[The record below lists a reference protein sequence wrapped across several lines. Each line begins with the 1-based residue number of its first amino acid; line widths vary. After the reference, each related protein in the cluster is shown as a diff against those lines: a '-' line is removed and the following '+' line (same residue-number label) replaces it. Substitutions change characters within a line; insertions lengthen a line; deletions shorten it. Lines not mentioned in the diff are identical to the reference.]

1 VNTQTEVSSTP
12 IVSQQSGWSFDRAA
26 MSVPRSFYERELGE
40 LRRPSRG
47 WASPKAGCPF
57 HASKSKTS
65 FRLHLESGAFRC
77 FGCGVKGGDVLSFA
91 RLRYHLDFRQA
102 AGYVGA
108 LREVTPAG
116 RKQISKARRERE
128 RAEATAAAVKEDERR
143 ERIAARDWLHALESL
158 YAEAASRLSE
168 LRQGAPADFPGEAEY
183 CLLIMSEELDRIR
196 QAETR
201 YWQSAGFEVRHE
213 R

>member
-1 VNTQTEVSSTP
+1 MQANHSNTP
-12 IVSQQSGWSFDRAA
+12 APSQPVARFDRAA
-26 MSVPRSFYERELGE
+26 LPVPRVFYESELGE

-47 WASPKAGCPF
+47 WACPKAGCPF

-77 FGCGVKGGDVLSFA
+77 FGCGAKGGDVLSFA
-91 RLRYHLDFRQA
+91 RLRYHMDFRQA

-108 LREVTPAG
+108 FIEVTPEG
-116 RKQISKARRERE
+116 RKQMDKARRERE
-128 RAEATAAAVKEDERR
+128 RAEAAAAAEKEDERH
-143 ERIAARDWLHALESL
+143 ERIEARDWLHALESL

-168 LRQGAPADFPGEAEY
+168 LRQGAHEDFPGEAEY

-201 YWQSAGFEVRHE
+201 YWQAAGLEVRHE

>member
-1 VNTQTEVSSTP
+1 MTTTQTEVSSTP
-12 IVSQQSGWSFDRAA
+12 TVSQPIRWCFDRAA
-26 MSVPRSFYERELGE
+26 MPFPRSFYERELGE

-77 FGCGVKGGDVLSFA
+77 FGCGAKGGDVLSFA
-91 RLRYHLDFRQA
+91 RLRYHMDFRQA

-108 LREVTPAG
+108 LLEVTPAG
-116 RKQISKARRERE
+116 RKRIDKARRERE
-128 RAEATAAAVKEDERR
+128 RAEATAAAEKEDERH
-143 ERIAARDWLHALESL
+143 ERIEAREHLHAVETL
-158 YAEAASRLSE
+158 YQEACDEHDWYLMSE
-168 LRQGAPADFPGEAEY
+168 LLP
-183 CLLIMSEELDRIR
+183 RIR
-196 QAETR
+196 QDETR

>member
-1 VNTQTEVSSTP
+1 MQANHSNTP
-12 IVSQQSGWSFDRAA
+12 APSQPVARFDRAA
-26 MSVPRSFYERELGE
+26 LPVPRIFYERELGE

-57 HASKSKTS
+57 HVSKSKTS
-65 FRLHLESGAFRC
+65 FRLNLESGAFRC
-77 FGCGVKGGDVLSFA
+77 FGCGAKGGDVLSFA

-108 LREVTPAG
+108 LLEVTPAE
-116 RKQISKARRERE
+116 RKRIDKASRERK
-128 RAEATAAAVKEDERR
+128 RAEATAAAEKEDERH
-143 ERIAARDWLHALESL
+143 ERIDAREHLHAVETL
-158 YAEAASRLSE
+158 YQEACDGHDWYLMSE
-168 LRQGAPADFPGEAEY
+168 LLP
-183 CLLIMSEELDRIR
+183 RIR

-201 YWQSAGFEVRHE
+201 YWQAAGFEVRHE

>member
-1 VNTQTEVSSTP
+1 VTTQTEVSSTP

-26 MSVPRSFYERELGE
+26 MPVPRSFYERELGA

-65 FRLHLESGAFRC
+65 FRLNLESGAFRC
-77 FGCGVKGGDVLSFA
+77 FGCGAKGGDVLSFA

-108 LREVTPAG
+108 LREVTSEG
-116 RKQISKARRERE
+116 RKRMNKERRERL
-128 RAEATAAAVKEDERR
+128 RAETAAAAEKEDERHELLESR
-143 ERIAARDWLHALESL
+143 EHLHAVETL
-158 YAEAASRLSE
+158 YQEACDEHDWYLMSE
-168 LRQGAPADFPGEAEY
+168 LLP
-183 CLLIMSEELDRIR
+183 RIR

-201 YWQSAGFEVRHE
+201 YWQTAGLEVRHE

>member
-1 VNTQTEVSSTP
+1 MP
-12 IVSQQSGWSFDRAA
+12 
-26 MSVPRSFYERELGE
+26 VPRSFYERELGE

-65 FRLHLESGAFRC
+65 FRLNLESGAFRC
-77 FGCGVKGGDVLSFA
+77 FGCGAKGGDVLSFA

-108 LREVTPAG
+108 LLEVTPAE
-116 RKQISKARRERE
+116 RKRIDKASRERK
-128 RAEATAAAVKEDERR
+128 RAEATAAAEKEDERH
-143 ERIAARDWLHALESL
+143 ERLEARDWLHALESL

-168 LRQGAPADFPGEAEY
+168 LRQGAPEDFPGESEY

-201 YWQSAGFEVRHE
+201 YWQAAGFEVRHE